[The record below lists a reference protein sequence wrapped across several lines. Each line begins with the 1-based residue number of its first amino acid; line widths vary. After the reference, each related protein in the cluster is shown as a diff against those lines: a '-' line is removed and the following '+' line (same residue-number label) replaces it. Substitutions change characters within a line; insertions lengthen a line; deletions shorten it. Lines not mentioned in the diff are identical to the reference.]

1 MAHCTFPRGFWQE
14 AARYGPAMRRVFGCV
29 VSVLLLLMGGV
40 VLALPASAAQ
50 VPLMAFARGD
60 QQVPGP
66 GDPDG
71 LAVGQFQVDDET
83 NELCY
88 TIGAVGIT
96 LPATS
101 AHIHEAP
108 VGVAGDSVV
117 TLDETIVNDTF
128 EDDVCQTIDPVVA
141 DAIAAAPSGFYLDV
155 HTSDFPDGAV
165 RGQLETPP
173 EPEYLEA
180 TGDGAEVVPGPGDP
194 DGEVDALLAVYAD
207 DGLVC
212 AIVEAEGITLPAVD
226 VDVHLAPSGVT
237 GPSVVGLDPDSVGT
251 GEGTCV
257 DADPAVL
264 AAMIAS
270 PENHYLD
277 IHTSDF
283 PDGAVRGQLAAGQ
296 PFEPIPTPAAPPTAS
311 PATTVALPRSVPAG
325 SGGQAAGDAGGSPV
339 GVWLIAAGGVLA
351 VVSVSTWRRRGA
363 QTGSAKTTTLSV

>member
-1 MAHCTFPRGFWQE
+1 
-14 AARYGPAMRRVFGCV
+14 MRRVLGCA
-29 VSVLLLLMGGV
+29 VSLLLVLAGGV

-66 GDPDG
+66 GDDDG
-71 LAVGQFQVDDET
+71 VAVGQFQVDDET

-88 TIGAVGIT
+88 TVAAVGIT

-101 AHIHEAP
+101 MHIHEAP
-108 VGVAGDSVV
+108 AGAAGAEVV
-117 TLDETIVNDTF
+117 TLDETIVDDSF
-128 EDDVCQTIDPVVA
+128 EDDVCQTIDPAVA
-141 DAIAAAPSGFYLDV
+141 DAIAATPSGFYLDV

-180 TGDGAEVVPGPGDP
+180 SGDGTEVVPGPGDP
-194 DGEVDALLAVYAD
+194 DGQVNALLAVYAE

-212 AIVEAEGITLPAVD
+212 SIIEAEGITLPVVD
-226 VDVHLAPSGVT
+226 VDIHEAPPGEV
-237 GPSVVGLDPDSVGT
+237 GPTVVGLDPDSVET
-251 GEGTCV
+251 GDGICV

-264 AAMIAS
+264 AAMTAD
-270 PENHYLD
+270 PGDYYLD

-283 PDGAVRGQLAAGQ
+283 ADGAVRGQLAAGQ
-296 PFEPIPTPAAPPTAS
+296 PFEPIPTPTEEPTTA

-325 SGGQAAGDAGGSPV
+325 DGGQAAADGGGTPLGLWLMAIGGAGAVAS
-339 GVWLIAAGGVLA
+339 A
-351 VVSVSTWRRRGA
+351 VVWRRRAA